1 MVVRRP
7 GSEGTSW
14 KIIDYLQN
22 KKIATQLAAQES
34 MNPGRTKAEVN
45 CNVAQQSKTNVSI

>member
-45 CNVAQQSKTNVSI
+45 CNVAQ